1 MKSLNDYI
9 VICLND
15 ESEVEKWWGPYHGR
29 YSHVISIRSSPFLLL
44 HHEEQAP
51 MENDANTKLS
61 ISTVKDLDP
70 VR

>member
-1 MKSLNDYI
+1 MVGGS
-9 VICLND
+9 VFASSGP
-15 ESEVEKWWGPYHGR
+15 EGPGVRGVKW

-51 MENDANTKLS
+51 MENDANTMLS